1 MPAPNHQYFPGLGVG
16 PGAPHRPSYTR
27 ELRHGIAALDFHQ
40 GSIFTLKEFSVPN
53 GVLLGWMTVPLPGTT
68 RGSSPDFTVGPI
80 IPKELFPITVSAP
93 LFHRGQQY
101 DISEFSI
108 PALDALE
115 PPPDPPFDVEIH
127 GHSHFPVFIADAS
140 IFGPPGSSPLGG
152 YAFHVTMLD
161 QTGRGWSI
169 EARFVVVRG

>member
-108 PALDALE
+108 PALDALD
-115 PPPDPPFDVEIH
+115 PPPDPPFVVD

-140 IFGPPGSSPLGG
+140 IFGPAGSNPLGG